1 MTLLTLIKKKI
12 SLSDDLLEML
22 KENNIGLEK
31 ELIINDDETIKLFKK
46 NFISKKF
53 FFGSPE
59 LQDCI
64 DRHEIVSGEINYK

>member
-1 MTLLTLIKKKI
+1 
-12 SLSDDLLEML
+12 ML